1 MGPRLGIRMGAC
13 RSLVHSGRF
22 PPGGSVAASSL
33 TAASAPLPQDGP
45 AEVLPGVETVLA
57 QALDWL
63 DRRVG
68 YDAARALAYDPE
80 VLIPVSLT
88 AREPLLDHEHVV
100 AACWNEQAEADV
112 CKFSDLARSR
122 QHVAVLTAEQA
133 EARQSSRWRNLII
146 PDGWRQELRAVA
158 VDERGHCWGSVT
170 AFRESRRPFTER
182 DTAAVNRGLSQIAG
196 RLSRAMVGGT
206 TSSEP
211 GGSASLWLSKTG
223 ELRFATP
230 AGREWL
236 ARLQPPEMPGRADTI
251 LTGLAVKVATAIASS
266 GPGSVPRPV
275 SLRARGAHGQWIG
288 LYGEPVTGPGGQV
301 EGISVVIGPARPA
314 VVLPMLAAAYGLTA
328 REQEVIRGVLAGQ
341 STRQISASLY
351 ITGYTVQDHL
361 KAIFA
366 KVGVGS
372 RGELAHRLALQF
384 T

>member
-1 MGPRLGIRMGAC
+1 M
-13 RSLVHSGRF
+13 
-22 PPGGSVAASSL
+22 AASSL
-33 TAASAPLPQDGP
+33 TAAAVALPPGGQAD
-45 AEVLPGVETVLA
+45 VLPDVETVLN

-63 DRRVG
+63 DRHVG
-68 YDAARALAYDPE
+68 YDAARALAYDPD

-100 AACWNEQAEADV
+100 AACRNEQAEADV

-122 QHVAVLTAEQA
+122 RHVAALTAQQA
-133 EARQSSRWRNLII
+133 EARQSPRWRNLIV

-158 VDERGHCWGSVT
+158 VDDRGHCWGSIT
-170 AFRESRRPFTER
+170 AFRDGRRPFTDE
-182 DTAAVNRGLSQIAG
+182 DAAAVNRELSRVAA

-206 TSSEP
+206 GPSQP
-211 GGSASLWLSKTG
+211 AGSASLWLGQDG

-230 AGREWL
+230 VGRQWL
-236 ARLQPPEMPGRADTI
+236 AQLDAPETPGRAKTI
-251 LTGLAVKVATAIASS
+251 LAGLAVKVTTATASM
-266 GPGSVPRPV
+266 PRPV
-275 SLRARGAHGQWIG
+275 SLRARGTRGQWIG
-288 LYGEPVTGPGGQV
+288 LYGEPVTGPDGQ
-301 EGISVVIGPARPA
+301 EHGISVVVGPARPA

-341 STRQISASLY
+341 STRQISGSLG
-351 ITGYTVQDHL
+351 ISGYTVQDHL

-366 KVGVGS
+366 KVDVSS